1 MIDTE
6 PRNTYENATGTK
18 RLLRPASNLLMSSCS
33 YLPRAGTVFT
43 KQGFRVTPAPC
54 DYVSQ
59 DRLRESWDDID
70 MVSILTNENALQ
82 QTWEAVAEVARVV
95 IYGSAGKLWQDAKNL
110 LFFQSMV
117 GCSHTC

>member
-18 RLLRPASNLLMSSCS
+18 RLLRPASNLIVSSAS
-33 YLPRAGTVFT
+33 HLPRAELVFT

-59 DRLRESWDDID
+59 DRPRESWDDIE
-70 MVSILTNENALQ
+70 MFNILPNENALQ
-82 QTWEAVAEVARVV
+82 QTREAVAEVAGVV
-95 IYGSAGKLWQDAKNL
+95 IYGLAGEL
-110 LFFQSMV
+110 
-117 GCSHTC
+117 